1 MISELISALL
11 AVTISVTTIH
21 EIPKPTITLQVRQV
35 DARRESKVNQT
46 RNTTIGESSA
56 QDEKAQIIQEIHKVF
71 REKASEA
78 ESVFR
83 CESNLRV
90 NAASPTGDFGIG
102 QINLKAHWNQIRG
115 KTREDKITN
124 LLDLTYNIS
133 FAYSLYTRQLW
144 QPWASSKHCWN
155 T

>member
-1 MISELISALL
+1 MIDTIVSALL
-11 AVTISVTTIH
+11 AVRVQITKYETT
-21 EIPKPTITLQVRQV
+21 KPTITPQVRQV
-35 DARRESKVNQT
+35 DSGRESKANPP
-46 RNTTIGESSA
+46 RNTTTGESGTS
-56 QDEKAQIIQEIHKVF
+56 DEKAQVIQEIHRVF